1 LHSLV
6 YGSTREHILEV
17 EGILSD
23 GTDVRFGALS
33 TEEFQLK
40 CSGNPELLETKIYWN
55 IQETLTDSFNQLQI
69 RNEYPDPKVTR
80 RNNGYA
86 LDVLLETNPF
96 TGNGKRFNFCKLL
109 AGSEGTLVFITKIKL
124 NLIPLPPK
132 FQGLVCAHFN
142 TLEDSF
148 YGNIVA
154 LRHYPDA
161 IELTDDIILNCTL
174 ENIEQ
179 RKNRFFIEGNPKA
192 ILTIEF
198 HFGNLANLAEIQK
211 QRAIRAQRRLR
222 NRDLLV
228 IRRRAGEIL
237 DAFLGAIRPGDQFIE
252 RRLLRRP

>member
-1 LHSLV
+1 MLGNNSCGLHSLI
-6 YGSTREHILEV
+6 YGSTREHILEI

-23 GTDVRFGALS
+23 GSDVTFKALS
-33 TEEFQLK
+33 TEEFQAK
-40 CSGNPELLETKIYWN
+40 YFGNPELLETKIYRN
-55 IQETLTDSFNQLQI
+55 IQETLADKFNQQEI
-69 RNEYPDPKVTR
+69 RNEFPDPKVTR

-86 LDVLLETNPF
+86 LDVLLETDPF
-96 TGNGKRFNFCKLL
+96 TNNDKPFNFCKLL
-109 AGSEGTLVFITKIKL
+109 AGSEGTLVFVTKIRL
-124 NLIPLPPK
+124 NIVPLPPK

-154 LRHYPDA
+154 LRHHPDA

-198 HFGNLANLAEIQK
+198 SANTEEEIQEKANKLEQDLRK
-211 QRAIRAQRRLR
+211 QGYGYHFPLFTDKESIKKIWELR
-222 NRDLLV
+222 K
-228 IRRRAGEIL
+228 AG
-237 DAFLGAIRPGDQFIE
+237 
-252 RRLLRRP
+252 